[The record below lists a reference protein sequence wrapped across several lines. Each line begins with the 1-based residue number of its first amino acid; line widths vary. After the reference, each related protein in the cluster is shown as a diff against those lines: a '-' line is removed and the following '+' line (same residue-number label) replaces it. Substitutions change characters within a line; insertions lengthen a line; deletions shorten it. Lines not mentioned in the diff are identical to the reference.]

1 MKKPMKEY
9 AVLYKLAEDED
20 QETWRS
26 VIGKFYDK
34 TNALAN
40 VKSLAGKSNCTIT
53 ECVIYPTRRL
63 SRGRPRKNT
72 K

>member
-1 MKKPMKEY
+1 MKTFKKEY
-9 AVLYKLAEDED
+9 TVLYKLAEDKD

-34 TNALAN
+34 TSALAN

-53 ECVIYPTRRL
+53 ECMIYPSRRL

>member
-1 MKKPMKEY
+1 MKTFKKEY
-9 AVLYKLAEDED
+9 TVLYKLAEDKD

-34 TNALAN
+34 TGALAN